1 MIRQVIITLF
11 LLLPVWMVGA
21 QPSGVYIIEG
31 RLTDVATGEPV
42 QYASIGIEGSSVGT
56 SSNADGYF
64 SLRIPASYHSKSYSL
79 KISCVGYDNEIVQ
92 NPSEKLDI
100 KLKQSKT
107 MLKDVVVFGKDLSPQ
122 GIVKRAFANIK
133 HNYYTKPFIY
143 QTFYRHYCK
152 DDSVYGRLIE
162 AAADVYKRKGYK
174 VQQPFPGWKDEV
186 RVNQLRRSYDN
197 TKVAS
202 GHAPIA
208 LYSIMG
214 ADPVGYQARSSSS
227 SMVGF
232 FNQYEISGLR
242 NRLKAYEFTLE
253 GITEYDGEQV
263 YVIRYKLKKD
273 TIPLSTGITWR
284 NTQTGT
290 LHITTKGYAIVKSD
304 FTRMSSMDTLH
315 TFSIFKKVEGKYFLY
330 HSLKD
335 GRNYQPMLKFTHNY
349 HLELI
354 TTDII
359 TKDIKPFKGKEPDR
373 DKLLSID
380 YDSTFWNNYN
390 VLKATPLEESIVAD
404 LEKAQPLKDQF
415 TDYIASEKERYLSGK
430 EDEERFNKF
439 LQAARGYR
447 PVYIDVWASWC
458 GPCIREMP
466 ASMELVDKY
475 KARVAFVY
483 LSIDDDSEAWRKAL
497 KRYNIDRP
505 FLTNHFRIGSN
516 SNAAALFDIKEIPRY
531 ILIDKNGNFVNLNA
545 MRPSESSIS
554 KELDRLLAEE
564 IEK

>member
-1 MIRQVIITLF
+1 MKYHF
-11 LLLPVWMVGA
+11 LLLFLVLSSGLLNA
-21 QPSGVYIIEG
+21 QSPSVFVIEG
-31 RLTDVATGEPV
+31 RLIDATTSEPV

-64 SLRIPASYHSKSYSL
+64 SLRIPASVRSKNYAL
-79 KISCVGYDNEIVQ
+79 KISCVGYDNEIVK

-100 KLKQSKT
+100 SMKQSKT
-107 MLKDVVVFGKDLSPQ
+107 MLKDVVVFGKDLSPE
-122 GIVKRAFANIK
+122 GIVRRAFRNVK

-143 QTFYRHYCK
+143 QSFYRHYCK

-202 GHAPIA
+202 GHVPIA

-214 ADPVGYQARSSSS
+214 VDPVGYQKRSSSS
-227 SMVGF
+227 SMLGF
-232 FNQYEISGLR
+232 FNQYEVSNLR
-242 NRLKAYEFTLE
+242 KNINDFEFTLD
-253 GITEYDGEQV
+253 GLTEYDGEQV
-263 YVIRYKLKKD
+263 YVIRYRLKKD
-273 TIPLSTGITWR
+273 STQFSTGLTWR

-304 FTRMSSMDTLH
+304 FTRLSSIDTVY
-315 TFSIFKKVEGKYFLY
+315 TFSIFKKINGKYFLY

-335 GRNYQPMLKFTHNY
+335 GRNYRPRDKFTHNF
-349 HLELI
+349 HIELI

-359 TKDIKPFKGKEPDR
+359 TTSIKPFKGKEPGR
-373 DKLLSID
+373 EELFAID

-390 VLKATPLEESIVAD
+390 ILKATPLEESIVVD

-415 TDYIASEKERYLSGK
+415 TDYMTSEKERYFSGK
-430 EDEERFNKF
+430 EDEEKFNKF
-439 LQAARGYR
+439 LEAARGYR
-447 PVYIDVWASWC
+447 PVYIDLWASWC
-458 GPCIREMP
+458 GPCIKEMP

-475 KARVAFVY
+475 KGRVAFVY
-483 LSIDDDSEAWRKAL
+483 LSLDDDIEAWRKAL
-497 KRYNIDRP
+497 KKYNIDRP

-516 SNAAALFDIKEIPRY
+516 SDAAALFDIKEIPRY
-531 ILIDKNGNFVNLNA
+531 ILIDKKGNFVNLNA
-545 MRPSESSIS
+545 RRPSSPLIS
-554 KELDRLLAEE
+554 EDLDRLLAEE

>member
-1 MIRQVIITLF
+1 MMRQSIIILF

-21 QPSGVYIIEG
+21 QPSGVFIIEG
-31 RLTDVATGEPV
+31 RLTDVTTGEPV
-42 QYASIGIEGSSVGT
+42 QYASIGIEGASVGT

-64 SLRIPASYHSKSYSL
+64 SLRVPASYRSKNYSL
-79 KISCVGYDNEIVQ
+79 KISCVGYDNEIVK

-100 KLKQSKT
+100 SLKQSKT

-133 HNYYTKPFIY
+133 HNYYTKPFMY

-202 GHAPIA
+202 GHVPIA

-214 ADPVGYQARSSSS
+214 TDPVGYQAKSSSS
-227 SMVGF
+227 IV
-232 FNQYEISGLR
+232 YGLHYANEVSHLR
-242 NRLKAYEFTLE
+242 KNLNAYEFTLE
-253 GITEYDGEQV
+253 GITEYDNEQV
-263 YVIRYKLKKD
+263 YVIQYKLKRD
-273 TIPLSTGITWR
+273 STLLSTGIPWK
-284 NTQTGT
+284 NKQKGT
-290 LHITTKGYAIVKSD
+290 LHITTSNYAIVKSE
-304 FTRMSSMDTLH
+304 FTGQSSIDTVY
-315 TFSIFKKVEGKYFLY
+315 TFSIFKKIDGKYFLY

-335 GRNYQPMLKFTHNY
+335 GRTYQPRLKSTHNF
-349 HLELI
+349 HIELI
-354 TTDII
+354 TTDIV
-359 TKDIKPFKGKEPDR
+359 TTDIKPFKGKEPDR

-415 TDYIASEKERYLSGK
+415 TDYITSEKERYLSGK

-466 ASMELVDKY
+466 ASMELVEKY

-516 SNAAALFDIKEIPRY
+516 ADAVALFDIKAIPRY
-531 ILIDKNGNFVNLNA
+531 ILIDKKGNFVNLNA

>member
-1 MIRQVIITLF
+1 MRHVIIIFF
-11 LLLPVWMVGA
+11 LLLPVWMVWA
-21 QPSGVYIIEG
+21 QSTGVFIIEG
-31 RLTDVATGEPV
+31 RLADATTGEAV
-42 QYASIGIEGSSVGT
+42 QYASVGIEGSSVGT

-64 SLRIPASYHSKSYSL
+64 SLRIPASYRSKNYSL
-79 KISCVGYDNEIVQ
+79 KISCVGYDNEIVK

-100 KLKQSKT
+100 SMKQSKT
-107 MLKDVVVFGKDLSPQ
+107 MLKDVVVFGKDLSPE
-122 GIVKRAFANIK
+122 GIVRRAFKNIK
-133 HNYYTKPFIY
+133 HNYYTKPFMY

-197 TKVAS
+197 TKVSS
-202 GHAPIA
+202 GHVPIA

-214 ADPVGYQARSSSS
+214 VDPVGYQSRGSSSS
-227 SMVGF
+227 ILGF
-232 FNQYEISGLR
+232 FNQYEISNLKR
-242 NRLKAYEFTLE
+242 NFKDFEFELDET
-253 GITEYDGEQV
+253 TEYDGEQV
-263 YVIRYKLKKD
+263 YVINYRLKKD
-273 TIPLSTGITWR
+273 STLLSTGIPWR
-284 NTQTGT
+284 NKQTGT

-304 FTRMSSMDTLH
+304 FTRLSSLNTVH
-315 TFSIFKKVEGKYFLY
+315 TFSIFKKVNGKYFLY

-335 GRNYQPMLKFTHNY
+335 GGNFNPRDKFTHNF
-349 HLELI
+349 HVELI

-359 TKDIKPFKGKEPDR
+359 TENIKPFKGKEPDR
-373 DKLLSID
+373 EELLSID
-380 YDSTFWNNYN
+380 YDSIFWNNYN
-390 VLKATPLEESIVAD
+390 VLKATPLEESIVVD

-415 TDYIASEKERYLSGK
+415 TGFMTSEKERYFSGK
-430 EDEERFNKF
+430 EDEEKFNKF
-439 LQAARGYR
+439 LEVARGYR

-497 KRYNIDRP
+497 KKYNLDHP
-505 FLTNHFRIGSN
+505 YLTNHFRIGSN
-516 SNAAALFDIKEIPRY
+516 SDAAALFGIQEIPRY
-531 ILIDKNGNFVNLNA
+531 ILIDKKGNVVNHNA
-545 MRPSESSIS
+545 MRPSNSSIT